1 MNVDVD
7 TQISAVTRKLGDRP
21 GEDGELLEMTISQA
35 YDTDAADLWDCVT
48 NGERIARWFM
58 PVSGDLRLGGKYQLE
73 GNAGGTVD
81 RCDPPRSFNATWE
94 FGGGVSWIEVVITA
108 EDDGRSRFTLVHT
121 AKVDEQLW
129 DVYGPG
135 AVGVGWD
142 GMVLG
147 LGLYLGSGEANDP
160 AEAEAWSG
168 TDEGRRF
175 TRLSSDA
182 WVEAAIAYGRDPEK
196 ARAAGEKTVEFYTP

>member
-1 MNVDVD
+1 MKIDVD
-7 TQISAVTRKLGDRP
+7 KQINAVARKLGDRP

-48 NGERIARWFM
+48 NIERIPRWFL

-81 RCDPPRSFNATWE
+81 KCDPPHSFSATWE
-94 FGGGVSWIEVVITA
+94 FGGGVSWIEVTVA
-108 EDDGRSRFTLVHT
+108 PEGSGSRFTLVHI
-121 AKVDEQLW
+121 AKVDEDLW
-129 DVYGPG
+129 DAYGPG

-142 GMVLG
+142 GMVMG
-147 LGLYLGSGEANDP
+147 LGIHLATGASSDP
-160 AEAEAWSG
+160 AEAMAWAG
-168 TDEGRRF
+168 TDEGKRF

-182 WVEAAIAYGRDPEK
+182 WVEAAIAHGRDPEK